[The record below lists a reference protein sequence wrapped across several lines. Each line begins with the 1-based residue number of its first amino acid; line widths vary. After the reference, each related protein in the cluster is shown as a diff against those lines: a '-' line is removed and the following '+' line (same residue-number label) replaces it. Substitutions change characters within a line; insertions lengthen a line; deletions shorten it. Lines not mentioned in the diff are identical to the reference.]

1 MALVYQ
7 GFFMINFN
15 GELLKKDS
23 FFLNHENRGLRYGDA
38 LFETIRTI
46 NGKIVFWEDHYLR
59 LMASMRILRMEIP
72 MNFTMGFLGEEL
84 LKTIRSNNLENTPVR
99 IRLTVF
105 RNNGGLYHPET
116 NDISYCIECSV
127 LESPFYIVNED
138 RYELELFKDFY
149 VNRDML
155 STLKTNNRI
164 INVVGSIYAKE
175 NDYDNCFLLNN
186 DKQVV
191 EALNGNVFMVN
202 ENTITT
208 PPLSDGC
215 MNGIIRKKII
225 ETLNKLDGYSVSE
238 KSISPFDLQK
248 ADELFITNS
257 VLGIRPVTKY
267 RKKEFK
273 NTVARDLT
281 GKLNA
286 MVRLG
291 QDQLSI

>member
-1 MALVYQ
+1 
-7 GFFMINFN
+7 MINYN
-15 GELLKKDS
+15 GKLLKKDS
-23 FFLNHENRGLRYGDA
+23 FYLNHENRGLRYGDA
-38 LFETIRTI
+38 LFETIRVI

-72 MNFTMGFLGEEL
+72 MNFTMEFLEEEL

-105 RNNGGLYHPET
+105 RNNGGLYLPDT
-116 NDISYCIECSV
+116 NDVSFCIECSV
-127 LESPFYIVNED
+127 LESPFYMVNDD

-149 VNRDML
+149 VNHDMT

-175 NDYDNCFLLNN
+175 NGYDNCFLLNN

-225 ETLNKLDGYSVSE
+225 ETLNKHDGYSIAE

-257 VLGIRPVTKY
+257 ILGIRPVTKY
-267 RKKEFK
+267 RKKKFK
-273 NTVARDLT
+273 NAVAHDLM

-286 MVRLG
+286 MACLN
-291 QDQLSI
+291 QLSI

>member
-1 MALVYQ
+1 
-7 GFFMINFN
+7 MINFN

-23 FFLNHENRGLRYGDA
+23 FYLNHENRGLRYGDA
-38 LFETIRTI
+38 LFETIRVI

-72 MNFTMGFLGEEL
+72 MNFTMEFLEEEL
-84 LKTIRSNNLENTPVR
+84 LKTIRSNNIENTAVR
-99 IRLTVF
+99 IRFTVF
-105 RNNGGLYHPET
+105 RNNGGLYLPDT
-116 NDISYCIECSV
+116 NDVSFCIECSV
-127 LESPFYIVNED
+127 LESPFYMVNDD

-149 VNRDML
+149 VNHDMT

-175 NDYDNCFLLNN
+175 NGYDNCFLLNN

-202 ENTITT
+202 ENAITT

-225 ETLNKLDGYSVSE
+225 EILNKLDGYSIAE

-248 ADELFITNS
+248 ADELFMTNS
-257 VLGIRPVTKY
+257 IFGIRPVTKY

-273 NTVARDLT
+273 NAVAHDLM

-286 MVRLG
+286 MARL
-291 QDQLSI
+291 DQFSI